1 MLAFGLQQQ
10 EHFAGHPGEAK
21 TLLAADSPAAK
32 KLAALT
38 GVPDDVKAA
47 TVLLARA
54 VLNLD
59 EFITRE

>member
-1 MLAFGLQQQ
+1 MQQ
-10 EHFAGHPGEAK
+10 EKHVAGHPGEAK

-32 KLAALT
+32 KLAGLT
-38 GVPDDVKAA
+38 GVPDEVKAA